1 MVVTT
6 GIVIGPEVPCRFG
19 TASTTNTLDF
29 SYKIGI
35 HISTLETKVQ

>member
-1 MVVTT
+1 MVVT
-6 GIVIGPEVPCRFG
+6 GIVIGPEVPCRCG
-19 TASTTNTLDF
+19 TTFATNPLDF